1 MKESLKDWCKEW
13 TIEEIAHSLFSEGM
27 GYMSISNGD
36 PRGKQFIDN
45 KNILVKELKKRYK
58 K

>member
-1 MKESLKDWCKEW
+1 
-13 TIEEIAHSLFSEGM
+13 
-27 GYMSISNGD
+27 MSISNGD